1 MHTFTIATAALSA
14 IASIPAV
21 AAHGFVQ
28 QVTTGGQKYAGAS
41 PNWFYTPNNL
51 PKQAGWMAYNQD
63 NGFVEPNAYG
73 SGNVSCHKGA
83 KPGNQYIPVK
93 AGDSMDLQWNTW
105 PDSHKGPI
113 TAYMARCNG
122 ECTSLQDASSLDWF
136 KIDET
141 GLIDPST
148 NTWAADKLI
157 KNDFTWTHK
166 IPSNLASGNFVL
178 RHEIIALHSAGSENG
193 AQNYPM
199 CFNLKVSGSGNS
211 WPCNEGAD
219 CRHGN
224 ELYTKKEAG
233 ILFNIYSNPTS
244 YPIPGPKIFKSI
256 ASSAKR
262 FARSFIA

>member
-1 MHTFTIATAALSA
+1 MQSFTIAAAALSA

-21 AAHGFVQ
+21 SAHGFVQ
-28 QVTTGGQKYAGAS
+28 QVTTGGQTYAGAS

-51 PKQAGWMAYNQD
+51 PDQAGWMAYNQD

-122 ECTSLQDASSLDWF
+122 DCTQLEDASSLDWF

-141 GLIDPST
+141 GLIDPSS
-148 NTWAADKLI
+148 NKWAADKLI
-157 KNDFTWTHK
+157 GKSYLNHIEK
-166 IPSNLASGNFVL
+166 
-178 RHEIIALHSAGSENG
+178 
-193 AQNYPM
+193 
-199 CFNLKVSGSGNS
+199 
-211 WPCNEGAD
+211 
-219 CRHGN
+219 
-224 ELYTKKEAG
+224 LYTKNA
-233 ILFNIYSNPTS
+233 LQRTT
-244 YPIPGPKIFKSI
+244 
-256 ASSAKR
+256 
-262 FARSFIA
+262 